1 MNGADYIVEKL
12 KSEGIETLFGYPGGC
27 IMPLYDAM
35 IGSGIQHILCRHE
48 QGAAFAANGFARS
61 TGRTGVCL
69 ATSGPGATN
78 LITGIAD
85 AYMDSI
91 PMVVITGQVPTG
103 LIGTDAFQEIDILG
117 MSLPVTKHS
126 YLVERIEE
134 LPTILDEAFLL
145 AREGRPGPV
154 LIDLPKDIQLAPL
167 PREIAEPSTPG
178 PEEREPTSPSAA
190 DTTQALELMAAS
202 RKPLIYA
209 GGGVTLA
216 GATEQFR
223 DFTETTGI
231 PTVLTLKGIGN
242 LAGDHPLNL
251 GMLGMHGSVAANKA
265 VQECDLLIA
274 VGARFDD
281 RVTGKLA
288 RFAPDAKVI
297 HIDVDAAEIGKIRG
311 VECAIRA
318 DLPET
323 LAAISTPLEIGNWRE
338 QCRRLHESEGFE
350 AMNGQGSNGPATFL
364 KQLSRSAGKR
374 AIVSCDVGQHQMW
387 VAQHY
392 PFSDPRNHL
401 SSGGLGAM
409 GFGLPA
415 AIGASLARSGDTVI
429 NIAGDGSFMMNMQE
443 LATLTRYG
451 IPVKMIILDNS
462 GLGMVRQQQA
472 VCYGNRQTEVDL
484 SDNPDFVAV
493 ANAFGI
499 QAERLDDQ
507 GDAQGAIDR
516 LLSSK
521 GPALLHVPIE
531 SGENVWP
538 MVKPGDAN
546 EEMITNNTEKGQPHD
561 TQYAHHRRQ

>member
-85 AYMDSI
+85 AFMDSI

-167 PREIAEPSTPG
+167 PREISQPSTPG
-178 PEEREPTSPSAA
+178 PDERDLTAPSAA
-190 DTTQALELMAAS
+190 EIAQALELMAAS

-223 DFTETTGI
+223 DFAETTGI

-323 LAAISTPLEIGNWRE
+323 LAAISTPLEIDNWRE
-338 QCRRLHESEGFE
+338 QCRRLHEVEGFE
-350 AMNGQGSNGPATFL
+350 AMNGQGSNGPAAFL
-364 KQLSRSAGKR
+364 KQLSRNAGKR

-472 VCYGNRQTEVDL
+472 VCYDNRQTEVDL

-499 QAERLDDQ
+499 QAERLDDP

-546 EEMITNNTEKGQPHD
+546 EEMITNNTEKG
-561 TQYAHHRRQ
+561 AAA